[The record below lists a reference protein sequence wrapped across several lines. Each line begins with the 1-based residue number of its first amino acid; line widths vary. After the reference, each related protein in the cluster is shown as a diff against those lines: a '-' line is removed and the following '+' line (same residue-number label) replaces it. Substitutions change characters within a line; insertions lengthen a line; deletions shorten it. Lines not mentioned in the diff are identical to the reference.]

1 MFKNILAAIDG
12 SQPSH
17 HALTVAADLAQQQHA
32 TLTIVTVV
40 PPTPPLLM
48 EDNTQTYLPEYQEQL
63 HKSHQKLLNKTV
75 ADLKTIHPGLKTAT
89 ILKEGSPARKIIEAA
104 NEQDADLIVL
114 GNRGTGGALTWL
126 LGSVSRQVTESCTAP
141 VLIVKHQRYCQAT

>member
-17 HALTVAADLAQQQHA
+17 HALQVAADLAQQQHA

-48 EDNTQTYLPEYQEQL
+48 EDDTQTYLPEYQEQL
-63 HKSHQKLLNKTV
+63 HKSHEKLLAKTQ
-75 ADLKTIHPGLKTAT
+75 ADLKTSSVI
-89 ILKEGSPARKIIEAA
+89 KEGSPAKTSKKQPP
-104 NEQDADLIVL
+104 N
-114 GNRGTGGALTWL
+114 NNPT
-126 LGSVSRQVTESCTAP
+126 S
-141 VLIVKHQRYCQAT
+141 